1 MNPHVNPDL
10 QRLHR
15 ALTRSLR
22 GLDDTQTQL
31 HPPLHIDKW
40 SIQQIVEHLLLSYS
54 GTEAAISA
62 RLAKR
67 TPTRAK
73 PSLIQHFGQYT
84 LIHLGYFPTGRK
96 APPLV
101 TPLHTELPLSGE
113 ALTQAVTEHLARLNL
128 LFVEAENIFG
138 ATSRCASHMVLGPLS
153 INQWSRFQL
162 IHGEH
167 HVKQILA
174 IRDAHHLPIPTIST
188 SVPQHSAN

>member
-1 MNPHVNPDL
+1 MNSDLHRL
-10 QRLHR
+10 QRDLAH
-15 ALTRSLR
+15 SLR
-22 GLDDTQTQL
+22 DLDSAQTQWR
-31 HPPLHIDKW
+31 PPSRPAKW

-54 GTEAAISA
+54 GTETAINA
-62 RLAKR
+62 RLIKR

-73 PSLIQHFGQYT
+73 PGLLQHFGQYT

-101 TPLHTELPLSGE
+101 TPPSTVHPLSGE
-113 ALTQAVTEHLARLNL
+113 ALTHAVAEHLGRLDL
-128 LFVEAENIFG
+128 LFTEAQRLFG
-138 ATSRCASHMVLGPLS
+138 STDRCASHMILGPLS

-174 IRDAHHLPIPTIST
+174 IRQAHHLPAIFKPAS
-188 SVPQHSAN
+188 QHSPTQANI